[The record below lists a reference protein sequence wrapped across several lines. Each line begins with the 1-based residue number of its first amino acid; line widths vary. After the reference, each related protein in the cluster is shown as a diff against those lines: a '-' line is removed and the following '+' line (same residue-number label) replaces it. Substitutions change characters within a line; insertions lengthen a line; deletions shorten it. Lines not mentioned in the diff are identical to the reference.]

1 MRARAGAFCPV
12 LGVGN
17 FCCCW
22 TFWMKASRVCDVGQ
36 GGALEVDRSRLDPSS
51 VFIASVGSVWASE
64 CRFLFCEMKHRLPPS
79 TCNLFKVAERA
90 TNITSPFAIFVN
102 LPGEN
107 FWMRLLSW
115 RRGGVWMWEPLIGKW
130 GKYSLWKVSSCYCHL
145 EFVRSLLTIWPTW
158 GKKKTFSYSSFYSKT
173 VFLRCVISELS

>member
-22 TFWMKASRVCDVGQ
+22 TFRMKASRVCDVGQ

-102 LPGEN
+102 LPREN

-115 RRGGVWMWEPLIGKW
+115 RRGVDMNVGTLNRKMRKIFSMK
-130 GKYSLWKVSSCYCHL
+130 SI
-145 EFVRSLLTIWPTW
+145 FLLLPSGICKIFADYLTYMR
-158 GKKKTFSYSSFYSKT
+158 KKKN
-173 VFLRCVISELS
+173 LLLL